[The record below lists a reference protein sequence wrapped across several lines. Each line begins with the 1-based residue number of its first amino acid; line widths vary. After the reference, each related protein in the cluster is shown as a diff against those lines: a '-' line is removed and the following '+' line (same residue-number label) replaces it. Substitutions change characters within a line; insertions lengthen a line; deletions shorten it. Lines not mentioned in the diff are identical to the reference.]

1 MNKTMK
7 KVYETP
13 FTTHVR
19 VEMESR
25 LCAGSAT
32 VTNPNN
38 ANGHIDEHGVGN
50 TYDFFTTDQTDN
62 DKNKWNT
69 DPTLWGRFPVMYKN
83 QV

>member
-19 VEMESR
+19 VEMEGQ

-32 VTNPNN
+32 IKNPNED
-38 ANGHIDEHGVGN
+38 NGRIDEHEVN
-50 TYDFFTTDQTDN
+50 SKFDYTIPDN
-62 DKNKWNT
+62 AEWVK
-69 DPTLWGRFPVMYKN
+69 
-83 QV
+83 Q

>member
-19 VEMESR
+19 VEMEGR

-32 VTNPNN
+32 VKNPND
-38 ANGHIDEHGVGN
+38 ANGRIDEHEV
-50 TYDFFTTDQTDN
+50 
-62 DKNKWNT
+62 NT
-69 DPTLWGRFPVMYKN
+69 DFDYTISDEAAWQK
-83 QV
+83 QQ

>member
-19 VEMESR
+19 VEMESQ

-32 VTNPNN
+32 IKNPNED
-38 ANGHIDEHGVGN
+38 NGRIDEHEVN
-50 TYDFFTTDQTDN
+50 SNFDYTISDN
-62 DKNKWNT
+62 AEWVK
-69 DPTLWGRFPVMYKN
+69 
-83 QV
+83 Q